1 MVRKIS
7 MLFALVAAF
16 SLARLPL
23 GMVQVGAWVNMFNEF
38 VEQTGS
44 VGISVDWTFDGD
56 HRCLGCEYVGEQTGE
71 DEEQSTSNETV
82 FIKILLS
89 PLDMDATI
97 VESAQVIGRIVHEPN
112 YLPVG
117 FFETDL
123 PPPRIA

>member
-44 VGISVDWTFDGD
+44 LGISADWTFDGD
-56 HRCLGCEYVGEQTGE
+56 HRCLGCEYVGEETGK
-71 DEEQSTSNETV
+71 DEKQSTSSETS
-82 FIKILLS
+82 FTKILLS
-89 PLDMDATI
+89 PLDVDATV
-97 VESAQVIGRIVHEPN
+97 VEPPQVIGRIVNEPN
-112 YLPVG
+112 YLTVG
-117 FFETDL
+117 FFETDI

>member
-1 MVRKIS
+1 

-44 VGISVDWTFDGD
+44 LGISADWTFDGD

-71 DEEQSTSNETV
+71 DEEQSTSNETS

-89 PLDMDATI
+89 TLDVDPTLVEPL
-97 VESAQVIGRIVHEPN
+97 QVIGRIVTQTHFPS
-112 YLPVG
+112 VG

-123 PPPRIA
+123 PPPRTA

>member
-44 VGISVDWTFDGD
+44 LGISADWTFDGD

-71 DEEQSTSNETV
+71 DEEQSTSNETS
-82 FIKILLS
+82 FTKILLG
-89 PLDMDATI
+89 PLDMGI
-97 VESAQVIGRIVHEPN
+97 ILVEPARVFGRIVTETHFSSI
-112 YLPVG
+112 G
-117 FFETDL
+117 FFETDI